1 MKRPKQWPDL
11 LLVGLTIVAFVAL
24 FALILGASFA
34 FLYMIAWCAQY
45 VLAAFGVHVSVW
57 VCVAALVVVS
67 AIANMFKIVIRE
79 RSK

>member
-1 MKRPKQWPDL
+1 MRVMKHWHDWL
-11 LLVGLTIVAFVAL
+11 LSALMIGGLLAL
-24 FALILGASFA
+24 FAAILGASFA

-67 AIANMFKIVIRE
+67 AIANMLKVSIRE